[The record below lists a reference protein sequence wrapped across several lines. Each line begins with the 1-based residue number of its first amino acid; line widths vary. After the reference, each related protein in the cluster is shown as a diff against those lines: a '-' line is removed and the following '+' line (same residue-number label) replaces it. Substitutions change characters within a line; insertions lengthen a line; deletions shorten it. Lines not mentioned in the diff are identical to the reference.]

1 MFSATVSHT
10 AMVIPWNFRKVV
22 RLWCV
27 VTALVCALFYVSSVS
42 LWADGGGA
50 SLSPQWRKLSYIPQR
65 PVGIRQ
71 VYMGGDQDSSNIANS
86 ERSKVDASIDVVEK
100 RSALKLLGNGQ
111 DDSDSHPFPTLPPSL
126 SRKLKERRGVNIE
139 SKRFWDNG
147 HTAQRET
154 RRPHQNGNHAA
165 VHDKVNDT
173 SVHANLSI
181 MNMLVKPFAMS
192 KLNSNSKASVFGR
205 KKETVLSKQITEQ
218 KTIKTSQSPMETV
231 KSTRGDRIANSQ
243 PELKIDVKE
252 LLNSIH
258 TRVRSLRGKKKSE
271 DYIG

>member
-1 MFSATVSHT
+1 
-10 AMVIPWNFRKVV
+10 MVIPWNFRKVV

-50 SLSPQWRKLSYIPQR
+50 SLSPQWTKLSYIPQR

-71 VYMGGDQDSSNIANS
+71 VYMGGDQDTSDIANS

-100 RSALKLLGNGQ
+100 RSVLKLLGNGQ
-111 DDSDSHPFPTLPPSL
+111 DYSDSHPFPTLPPSL
-126 SRKLKERRGVNIE
+126 SRKLKRRVNIE
-139 SKRFWDNG
+139 SKRIWDNG
-147 HTAQRET
+147 DVAQRET

-165 VHDKVNDT
+165 VHDKVKDT

-181 MNMLVKPFAMS
+181 MNRLVKPLAMS
-192 KLNSNSKASVFGR
+192 KQNSNSKASVFGR
-205 KKETVLSKQITEQ
+205 KKETVLSKEITEQ
-218 KTIKTSQSPMETV
+218 KTIKTSQFPMETV
-231 KSTRGDRIANSQ
+231 KSTRGDHIANSQ

-258 TRVRSLRGKKKSE
+258 TRVKLLRRKKKSE
-271 DYIG
+271 E